1 VISAERSVAAPMKR
15 RVRRVLTAI
24 VKPIVTFAI
33 YARIVR
39 GWSLLET
46 TGRKTGRP
54 RRTPV
59 GNGLQGQTFWL
70 VAAHGRRAGY
80 VRNIVAEPRVRVYVG
95 HRWRPGTAHLLPDD
109 DPIERQRRLPGRLN
123 SAVVRLMGTE
133 LLTVRIDLD

>member
-1 VISAERSVAAPMKR
+1 MKR
-15 RVRRVLTAI
+15 RIRRTLAAI
-24 VKPIVTFAI
+24 VKPIVTIAI

-46 TGRKTGRP
+46 RGRKTGLP

-80 VRNIVAEPRVRVYVG
+80 VRNMVAEPRVRVYVG
-95 HRWRPGTAHLLPDD
+95 HRWRAGTAHLLPDD

-123 SAVVRLMGTE
+123 ARVVRLMATD
-133 LLTVRIDLD
+133 LMTVRIDLDPAD

>member
-1 VISAERSVAAPMKR
+1 MKR
-15 RVRRVLTAI
+15 RIRRTLAAI
-24 VKPIVTFAI
+24 VKPIVTIAI

-46 TGRKTGRP
+46 RGRKTGLP

-95 HRWRPGTAHLLPDD
+95 HRWRAGTAHLLPDD

-123 SAVVRLMGTE
+123 ARVVRLMATD
-133 LLTVRIDLD
+133 LMTVRIDLNPD

>member
-1 VISAERSVAAPMKR
+1 MKR
-15 RVRRVLTAI
+15 RIRRTLAAI

-46 TGRKTGRP
+46 RGRKTGLP

-80 VRNIVAEPRVRVYVG
+80 VRNMVAEPRVRVYVG
-95 HRWRPGTAHLLPDD
+95 HRWRAGTAHLLPDD

-123 SAVVRLMGTE
+123 ARVVRLMATD
-133 LLTVRIDLD
+133 LMTVRIDLDPAD

>member
-1 VISAERSVAAPMKR
+1 MKR
-15 RVRRVLTAI
+15 RIRRTLAAI
-24 VKPIVTFAI
+24 VKPIVTIAI

-46 TGRKTGRP
+46 RGRKTGLP

-95 HRWRPGTAHLLPDD
+95 HRWRAGTAHLLPDD

-123 SAVVRLMGTE
+123 ARVVRLMATD
-133 LLTVRIDLD
+133 LMTVRIDLDPAD

>member
-1 VISAERSVAAPMKR
+1 MKR
-15 RVRRVLTAI
+15 RIRQTLAAI
-24 VKPIVTFAI
+24 VKPIVTIAI

-46 TGRKTGRP
+46 RGRKTGLP

-80 VRNIVAEPRVRVYVG
+80 VRNMLAEPRVRVYVG
-95 HRWRPGTAHLLPDD
+95 HRWRAGTAHLLPDD

-123 SAVVRLMGTE
+123 ARVVRLMATD
-133 LLTVRIDLD
+133 LMTVRIDLDPD